1 MPDPVSGGAV
11 AGGVGGLVG
20 GISGLFGGKKSSGD
34 GGARAAIQAAQIQA
48 DSANRSA
55 DLQYKMYQ
63 EAVAR
68 EQPWITA
75 GTGAVNQYSG
85 LLNLPGYAK
94 IDPTGYLRST
104 PGYDWQLGQGVNA
117 LDRSAASRG
126 MLLSGPQ
133 AKAVTKYGQG
143 LADTTYNS
151 LMDRLYGLSNQGQ
164 SAASLAGNQGMAT
177 GQNMGNAYMSG
188 ANAQAQGLYNAYN
201 VRESAYQNQQNNMM
215 GGLGML
221 TNSLGKFGSAVA
233 PAVSNWWSGGG
244 TPSDYSYLNDSLGS
258 ANYSPPS
265 QDWSNSYSKF
275 VNPGNFTF

>member
-11 AGGVGGLVG
+11 ASGVGGLVG
-20 GISGLFGGKKSSGD
+20 GISGLFGGKKTDSGAAA
-34 GGARAAIQAAQIQA
+34 ARAAVQAAQIQA

-63 EAVAR
+63 EAVGR

-164 SAASLAGNQGMAT
+164 SAASLAGNQGMTT

-201 VRESAYQNQQNNMM
+201 ARESAYQNQQNNMM

-233 PAVSNWWSGGG
+233 PAVSNWWGGG
-244 TPSDYSYLNDSLGS
+244 SSNPGGYVSSEP
-258 ANYSPPS
+258 NYSA
-265 QDWSNSYSKF
+265 
-275 VNPGNFTF
+275 NPGNYYSSGTTPAGYPEFYY